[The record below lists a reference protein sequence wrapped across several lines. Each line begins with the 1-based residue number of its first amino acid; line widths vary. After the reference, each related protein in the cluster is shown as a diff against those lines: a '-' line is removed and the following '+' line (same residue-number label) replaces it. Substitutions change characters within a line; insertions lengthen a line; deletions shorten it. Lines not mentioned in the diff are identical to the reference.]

1 MNTLSMPPSGSPV
14 VSFDDEPLIL
24 VDAQDNEIGYR
35 TKAECHNGEGLLH
48 RAFSV
53 FLFNA
58 QGELLL
64 QQRSASKRLWPLY
77 WANSCC
83 SHPRRGEATPDA
95 AARRTGEEL
104 SLRVRLEYLFKFTYQ
119 VPFEAEGA
127 EHELCWVFAG
137 RTEGRPRVNANEIAA
152 TRFMAPAA
160 LDRDMESNPESY
172 TPWLKIEWPR
182 LRAEHWPQVEALLR
196 P

>member
-1 MNTLSMPPSGSPV
+1 MSSLSMSSRHSPV

-24 VDAQDNEIGYR
+24 VDAQDNEVGYR

-53 FLFNA
+53 FLFNL

-95 AARRTGEEL
+95 AARRTREEL
-104 SLRVRLEYLFKFTYQ
+104 SLGARLEYLFKFTYQ
-119 VPFEAEGA
+119 VPFESEGA

-137 RTEGRPRVNANEIAA
+137 RVDGLPRVNANEIAA
-152 TRFMAPAA
+152 TRFVAPEA
-160 LDRDMESNPESY
+160 LDHEMVANPERY

-182 LRAEHWPQVEALLR
+182 LRAEHWSQVEALLGA
-196 P
+196 